1 MKIDDRAQT
10 TSGIGQVGQPA
21 AAARPATSGAADP
34 KAHGT
39 TAAERP
45 AATVEVSDRAR
56 ELHAA
61 LRAVHGAPDIR
72 ADVVADVRSRLA
84 EGRYRL
90 DAEATA
96 RGILDRRA

>member
-10 TSGIGQVGQPA
+10 TPGLGQLGQPA
-21 AAARPATSGAADP
+21 PATRPATPGAADP
-34 KAHGT
+34 RTHGT
-39 TAAERP
+39 TAGERP
-45 AATVEVSDRAR
+45 AATVEVSNRAR

-61 LRAVHGAPDIR
+61 LRAVRDAPDTR

-84 EGRYRL
+84 DGRYRL

-96 RGILDRRA
+96 RRILDRRA